1 MTVPHKP
8 EGGTQIVN
16 WKKVREGGS
25 YEMDSFGQNP
35 ATYTFGIKYTG
46 VNYRRKLKTFFTACH
61 FCVAAWFF
69 SLAQSS
75 GHSKLGIGSHPSKKK
90 KKAFYDCNT
99 K

>member
-1 MTVPHKP
+1 
-8 EGGTQIVN
+8 
-16 WKKVREGGS
+16 
-25 YEMDSFGQNP
+25 MDSFGQNP